1 MLSYRHYNTFE
12 STQKDEDQRLDDFS
26 ASSYQQYQGFKLAK
40 RFTNESYHYLS
51 KAMDSHNVGRHGFSI
66 KNALQRIKSKTM
78 VIGIDTDILFPIQE
92 QQLLADN
99 IPNAQLAIIK
109 SNYGHDGFLVE
120 TDQLNNY
127 FKNFFYN

>member
-1 MLSYRHYNTFE
+1 
-12 STQKDEDQRLDDFS
+12 
-26 ASSYQQYQGFKLAK
+26 
-40 RFTNESYHYLS
+40 
-51 KAMDSHNVGRHGFSI
+51 
-66 KNALQRIKSKTM
+66 M

-99 IPNAQLAIIK
+99 IPNAQLAVIK

-127 FKNFFYN
+127 FKNYFYN